1 MYVDD
6 RNLKQTRYI
15 INRIYQR
22 NACVACS
29 FHKRYSVF
37 RVACMIDVIT
47 RLLMRIRHVYRYTLT
62 DTEGVATPP
71 SNTERC
77 VRRYASLT

>member
-1 MYVDD
+1 
-6 RNLKQTRYI
+6 
-15 INRIYQR
+15 
-22 NACVACS
+22 
-29 FHKRYSVF
+29 
-37 RVACMIDVIT
+37 MIDVIT

-77 VRRYASLT
+77 VRVADVIIKLGLYSKCRAPLE